1 MADYYDR
8 DEDALRR
15 FMVTEIFRRCDP
27 QIPTYHFNAGEMWNK
42 TRFTREKNKNTII
55 EALPGEV
62 EESPSD

>member
-1 MADYYDR
+1 MADYCDR

-15 FMVTEIFRRCDP
+15 FMVTEIYRRCDP
-27 QIPTYHFNAGEMWNK
+27 RTTTYSFNAGEIWNK